1 LGTSSNSWDDPMI
14 NIDHIDRTVHRFQ
27 PEPLNSVK
35 TATIQVFLV
44 DRQER
49 LGGVWDKFRNWIAAP
64 M

>member
-1 LGTSSNSWDDPMI
+1 MI
-14 NIDHIDRTVHRFQ
+14 SVDNIDRTVHRFQ

-49 LGGVWDKFRNWIAAP
+49 LAGCVGRVSELDGRLDVIP
-64 M
+64 GSRD

>member
-1 LGTSSNSWDDPMI
+1 MI
-14 NIDHIDRTVHRFQ
+14 NVDDIDRTVHRFQ

-49 LGGVWDKFRNWIAAP
+49 LADREGFEPQVTRFSKLVMARGFLV
-64 M
+64 